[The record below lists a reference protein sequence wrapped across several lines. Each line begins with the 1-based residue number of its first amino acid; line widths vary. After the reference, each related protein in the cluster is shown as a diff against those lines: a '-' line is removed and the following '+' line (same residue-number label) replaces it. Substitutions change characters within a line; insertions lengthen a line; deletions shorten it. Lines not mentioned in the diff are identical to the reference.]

1 VKKYL
6 LLFLI
11 VTSLVFGCS
20 KEKHFVRAVPPSPP
34 KTIVLPETEKGRTP
48 SPYVVNGE
56 RYYPLPESYGFVQH
70 GKASWYGK
78 KFHGRPTSSG
88 EIYNMYKKT
97 AAHKTL
103 PLGTYVEVLNLS
115 NKKTTVV
122 LVNDR
127 GPFVKGRIIDL
138 SRAAAKDIDLIG
150 PGVVDVKIV
159 ALGKEVKRPKLAG
172 GSKPLV
178 EASDLKKGQFTIQV
192 GAFEDKENALKLAD
206 RLRVIFDYVNVATY
220 MDENRRTLY
229 RVHVS
234 KSETLTQA
242 GHIEKRLEDMGF
254 DKAFIV
260 RI

>member
-56 RYYPLPESYGFVQH
+56 RYYPLPE
-70 GKASWYGK
+70 K